1 MTNYYSNTM
10 KKAFDYKEYLGP
22 AINAMM
28 QSAEKDEYADIN
40 PPSAFKK
47 SPPKKK
53 AIGNLRSWREFRQ
66 RYKDSME
73 DAVEAMMASALR
85 DEFVDK
91 NMPM

>member
-1 MTNYYSNTM
+1 M
-10 KKAFDYKEYLGP
+10 

-28 QSAEKDEYADIN
+28 QSAEKDEYADMN

-47 SPPKKK
+47 DPPKRKP
-53 AIGNLRSWREFRQ
+53 ITTLRDWREIRQ
-66 RYKDSME
+66 QYKDKMKH
-73 DAVEAMMASALR
+73 AVEAMMASALR